1 MERSLNAG
9 MADGE
14 GKVEDSDRK
23 GIVDGQQSL
32 RRLRGLTSRGLCHES
47 QHPEEL
53 FYSLHRMMICNRD
66 CSLFTFSHK
75 TSKTIY
81 ASTKRWL
88 LKTVDL
94 DQRKL
99 VKLEMWSEINGTKP
113 GKG

>member
-23 GIVDGQQSL
+23 GIVDGLQSL
-32 RRLRGLTSRGLCHES
+32 RRLRGLTSRGLCHGS

-53 FYSLHRMMICNRD
+53 FYSLHRMMICNSD

-75 TSKTIY
+75 YKTSKRIY
-81 ASTKRWL
+81 GSTKRWL
-88 LKTVDL
+88 LKIVDL
-94 DQRKL
+94 DQKKL
-99 VKLEMWSEINGTKP
+99 VNWRCGQK
-113 GKG
+113 